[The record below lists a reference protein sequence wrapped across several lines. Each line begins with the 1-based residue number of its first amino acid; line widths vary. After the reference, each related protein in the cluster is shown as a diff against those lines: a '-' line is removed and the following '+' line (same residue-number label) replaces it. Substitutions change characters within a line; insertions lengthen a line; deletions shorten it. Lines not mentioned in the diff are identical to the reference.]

1 MPISLRRF
9 PFGEQSFSTSS
20 CLWVRAGTSRPVALS
35 KPVEA
40 TQPEK
45 VSCLRFLALPASEDF
60 LYSLPRDL
68 MAMEQSPHQTSGN
81 DQHKRLVVGWFSFT
95 CCEDST
101 ILFTELLN
109 DYLDEWKRVIEF
121 RHMKALKTNNSLT
134 GLDVAFI
141 EGAISS
147 ESQANEAR
155 LIREKAEYVVAIG
168 ACACTGQPSTSRNQ
182 FASEQIN
189 ERIRWYLSHFDY
201 GKEVK
206 RLNEVIRVDDMVRGC
221 PMKVPSFLQTLK
233 KYLELFDIDQH
244 A

>member
-1 MPISLRRF
+1 MALLWHCTNLS
-9 PFGEQSFSTSS
+9 GHSS
-20 CLWVRAGTSRPVALS
+20 ASKDELAYVLGVAYR
-35 KPVEA
+35 ENI
-40 TQPEK
+40 
-45 VSCLRFLALPASEDF
+45 
-60 LYSLPRDL
+60 LYSLLSDTGP
-68 MAMEQSPHQTSGN
+68 MEHSPHRVSGN
-81 DQHKRLVVGWFSFT
+81 DQHKRLIVGWFSFT

-109 DYLDEWKRVIEF
+109 DYFDEWKKVIEF
-121 RHMKALKTNNSLT
+121 RHMKTLKTNNALT

-147 ESQANEAR
+147 ESQAKEAQQ
-155 LIREKAEYVVAIG
+155 IRENARYVVAIG

-206 RLNEVIRVDDMVRGC
+206 RLNEVIQVDDMVRGC
-221 PMKVPSFLQTLK
+221 PMKAPSFFQTLK
-233 KYLELFDIDQH
+233 KYLQLFGIAQH

>member
-1 MPISLRRF
+1 
-9 PFGEQSFSTSS
+9 
-20 CLWVRAGTSRPVALS
+20 
-35 KPVEA
+35 
-40 TQPEK
+40 
-45 VSCLRFLALPASEDF
+45 
-60 LYSLPRDL
+60 
-68 MAMEQSPHQTSGN
+68 MEQPPHQASGN
-81 DQHKRLVVGWFSFT
+81 GHHKRLVVGWFSFT

-109 DYLDEWKRVIEF
+109 DHFDEWKKVIEF
-121 RHMKALKTNNSLT
+121 RHVKALKTNNSLI

-147 ESQANEAR
+147 ESQAKEAQQ
-155 LIREKAEYVVAIG
+155 IRENAEYVVAIG

-201 GKEVK
+201 GTEVK
-206 RLNEVIRVDDMVRGC
+206 RLNEVIQVDDMVRGC

-233 KYLELFDIDQH
+233 KYLELFEITQH

>member
-1 MPISLRRF
+1 MATGRSLDKT
-9 PFGEQSFSTSS
+9 ST
-20 CLWVRAGTSRPVALS
+20 G
-35 KPVEA
+35 
-40 TQPEK
+40 
-45 VSCLRFLALPASEDF
+45 
-60 LYSLPRDL
+60 
-68 MAMEQSPHQTSGN
+68 
-81 DQHKRLVVGWFSFT
+81 QHKRLVVGWFSFT

-109 DYLDEWKRVIEF
+109 DHFDEWKKVVEF
-121 RHMKALKTNNSLT
+121 RHMKALKTNNSLS

-147 ESQANEAR
+147 DSQAEEVR
-155 LIREKAEYVVAIG
+155 EIRENSRYVVAIG

-206 RLNEVIRVDDMVRGC
+206 SLGEVIQVDDMVRGC
-221 PMKVPSFLQTLK
+221 PMKVPSFLQTLD
-233 KYLELFDIDQH
+233 KYLELFGIGKH
-244 A
+244 AS

>member
-1 MPISLRRF
+1 
-9 PFGEQSFSTSS
+9 
-20 CLWVRAGTSRPVALS
+20 
-35 KPVEA
+35 
-40 TQPEK
+40 
-45 VSCLRFLALPASEDF
+45 
-60 LYSLPRDL
+60 
-68 MAMEQSPHQTSGN
+68 
-81 DQHKRLVVGWFSFT
+81 VGWFSFT

-109 DYLDEWKRVIEF
+109 DHLHEWKKMVEF

-147 ESQANEAR
+147 DSQAREAQQ
-155 LIREKAEYVVAIG
+155 IRENAKYVVAIG
-168 ACACTGQPSTSRNQ
+168 ACACTGQPSTSRNR

-206 RLNEVIRVDDMVRGC
+206 SLGEVTVLQVRWRRLLPSCSSSRSWCSKRISQMAALGWPYWALMLLLGLLVPQLVLITGRL
-221 PMKVPSFLQTLK
+221 KVGAK
-233 KYLELFDIDQH
+233 D
-244 A
+244 